1 MCVHTHVHTCC
12 TCLFCC
18 GMQRGH
24 KSKRDEPYHNMCG
37 QFYLYFSNILT
48 HGRDFIILEVHTPTW
63 RSNVANSTH
72 LKLVSI
78 PL

>member
-1 MCVHTHVHTCC
+1 MYIRVVHACSVVECSW
-12 TCLFCC
+12 
-18 GMQRGH
+18 GH
-24 KSKRDEPYHNMCG
+24 KFKRDEPYHNMCG

-48 HGRDFIILEVHTPTW
+48 HGRAFVFLEVHTPTW
-63 RSNVANSTH
+63 GSNVATSTH